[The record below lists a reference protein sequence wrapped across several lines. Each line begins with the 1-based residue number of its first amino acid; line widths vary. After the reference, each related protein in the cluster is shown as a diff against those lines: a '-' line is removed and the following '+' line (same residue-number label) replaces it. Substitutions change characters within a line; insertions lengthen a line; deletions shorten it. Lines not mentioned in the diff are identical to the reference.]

1 MVGVSAVLG
10 LSGSITFPQI
20 RRKIGLAKSG
30 LLGFACIICCLILP
44 VLSIWIDGSPFEP
57 YYFMINSNK
66 DGLVKND
73 SSKSN
78 LGLEWIILFN

>member
-44 VLSIWIDGSPFEP
+44 VLSIWLEGSPFEP
-57 YYFMINSNK
+57 YYFTINSNR
-66 DGLVKND
+66 DGSLKND

-78 LGLEWIILFN
+78 LVLDWIILFD